1 MSDTLP
7 GGTPAAPAPVPAAVV
22 APPAVQ
28 PKYPIYIV
36 SKGRAEKSLRPTT
49 TYLERM
55 GVQYNIVVEEPEADA
70 YRAGVRGRVLVL
82 DPEYQRKYDPCMELA
97 PGQSVG
103 SGAARNF
110 AWDHALKE
118 GHARYWCVDDNIAG
132 FYRFHEN
139 RKVLALTGAFFRPME
154 DFVDRYTN
162 VAMAGPHYEHFVL
175 RCSEHPPFIANSR
188 IYSCNLIQTDLPFRW
203 RARYNED
210 TILSLDLLKAG
221 YCTVLFIAYLQNK
234 IATQRTAGGNMLE
247 LYKGGTLE
255 KSKQLVRLHPDVAR
269 LVWKWNRWHHHV
281 DYRPFAGNK
290 MIRRPDVVIPATPQ
304 DYGMKLV
311 TVGKKAPSPGTA
323 QTAKPAGKLAPKKG
337 KPR

>member
-1 MSDTLP
+1 MPP
-7 GGTPAAPAPVPAAVV
+7 GSI
-22 APPAVQ
+22 Q
-28 PKYPIYIV
+28 PRYPIYIV
-36 SKGRAEKSLRPTT
+36 SKGRWERSLRPTT
-49 TYLERM
+49 VYLERM
-55 GVQYNIVVEEPEADA
+55 GVEYKIVVEEPEVEKYAQGIKRD
-70 YRAGVRGRVLVL
+70 RILTL
-82 DPEYQRKYDPCMELA
+82 DPEFQRKYDPCMELK

-110 AWDHALKE
+110 AWEHALAAGYK
-118 GHARYWCVDDNIAG
+118 RYWCVDDNIAG
-132 FYRFHEN
+132 FYRFHDN
-139 RKVLALTGAFFRPME
+139 RKVLALTGAFWRPME

-175 RCSEHPPFIANSR
+175 RHSKHPPFIANSR
-188 IYSCNLIQTDLPFRW
+188 IYSCNLIDTSLPFRW

-221 YCTVLFIAYLQNK
+221 YCTILFIAFLQNK
-234 IATQRTAGGNMLE
+234 VATQRFAGGNMTE

-290 MIRRPDVVIPATPQ
+290 LIRRPGVDIPAGPNE
-304 DYGMKLV
+304 YGMELV
-311 TVGKKAPSPGTA
+311 QIAKKGPAPSPGY
-323 QTAKPAGKLAPKKG
+323 PKA
-337 KPR
+337 

>member
-1 MSDTLP
+1 MT
-7 GGTPAAPAPVPAAVV
+7 TPAAAI
-22 APPAVQ
+22 Q

-36 SKGRAEKSLRPTT
+36 SKGRHEKALRPTT

-55 GVQYNIVVEEPEADA
+55 GVEHKIVVEEQEADL
-70 YRAGVRGRVLVL
+70 YRAGCGAHRVLVL
-82 DPEYQRKYDPCMELA
+82 DPEYQRKYDPCMELR

-110 AWDHALKE
+110 AWDHALAA
-118 GHARYWCVDDNIAG
+118 GHKRYWCVDDNIAG
-132 FYRFHEN
+132 FYRFHDN

-175 RCSEHPPFIANSR
+175 QYREHPPFIPNSR
-188 IYSCNLIQTDLPFRW
+188 IYSCNLIDTSLPFRW

-221 YCTVLFIAYLQNK
+221 YCTVLFVAYLQNK
-234 IATQRTAGGNMLE
+234 IATQRTAGGNMTE

-281 DYRPFAGNK
+281 DYRPFAGNR
-290 MIRRPDVVIPATPQ
+290 MIRRPDVVIPTEPN

-311 TVGKKAPSPGTA
+311 NVGKKGVSPGTA
-323 QTAKPAGKLAPKKG
+323 QAKPDPVIVPPPGSA
-337 KPR
+337 